1 MTELSSKLQE
11 TNEGEDYHA
20 ISPAAVGSLILGLLS
35 PVVLAGMLL
44 WVIPAIGIGLALL
57 ALRSIRRSGGA
68 LTGRGV
74 ALTGL
79 FLCTLFATAA
89 PVQVLYAKHS
99 LAQAARPIVAAWFDF
114 LRHGEPEKALQLTMP
129 AAQRR
134 ELNESLWDYY
144 GSSKENRDQLEGFV
158 ASPVPRFVLEQGEK
172 CQARFYEVSRV
183 TPGSSSDTIE
193 LIYAVT
199 YPDGPGKKTFF
210 VNVTVDRR
218 PLKEGEVGW
227 RVATNSGG
235 IHPDSTQP

>member
-20 ISPAAVGSLILGLLS
+20 ISPPAVGSLILGLLS

-57 ALRSIRRSGGA
+57 ALRSIRRSSGA

-89 PVQVLYAKHS
+89 PAQVLYARHS
-99 LAQAARPIVAAWFDF
+99 LAQAARPIVDAWFDF

-134 ELNESLWDYY
+134 ELNDALWDYY
-144 GSSKENRDQLEGFV
+144 GSAKENRDQLEGFV

-172 CQARFYEVSRV
+172 CQARFYDANRV
-183 TPGSSSDTIE
+183 ATSSSGDTIE

-227 RVATNSGG
+227 RVATNGGG
-235 IHPDSTQP
+235 IHPDAPAL